1 MLVIIGQLRTP
12 RLKILPEKGPA
23 WYHCMSRTVNG
34 EWLFQDADKE
44 ILRQHIWQVAEYC
57 GVAIVSYAIMSSH
70 FHVLARVPVKGAL
83 TDQELLR
90 RYRLL
95 HSRPTLW
102 ETMRLEAIER
112 LLNENG
118 ERAQRWRERQLA
130 MMGDISPFMQ
140 LLKQRFSI
148 WFNRA
153 HKRFGTLWAERYKS
167 VLVEGTG
174 PGLTSFAAYVDLN
187 SVRAGLVDDPKD
199 YRFCGYA
206 EAVAGNP
213 AARAG
218 IESITGIVRWEDSHS
233 AYRQVLFGIAA
244 EPRDHAAAVSTE
256 AARAVAAAGGKLS
269 LAEILRCRVRYLTD
283 GAVLGSKAFVAEQ
296 IASYRNR
303 TGRGAKTVPRPL
315 TGPPEWDG
323 LSILRKLHLPVIS

>member
-1 MLVIIGQLRTP
+1 
-12 RLKILPEKGPA
+12 
-23 WYHCMSRTVNG
+23 MSRTVNG
-34 EWLFQDADKE
+34 EWLFQEADKE
-44 ILRQHIWQVAEYC
+44 VLRQHIWQVAGYC
-57 GVAIVSYAIMSSH
+57 GVEILSYAIMSSH

-83 TDQELLR
+83 NDQELLR

-112 LLNENG
+112 ILNENG
-118 ERAQRWRERQLA
+118 ERAQKWRERQLA

-148 WFNRA
+148 WFNRT
-153 HKRFGTLWAERYKS
+153 HERFGTLWADRYKS

-174 PGLTSFAAYVDLN
+174 PGLTMFAAYVDLN

-213 AARAG
+213 SARAG
-218 IESITGIVRWEDSHS
+218 IESITGIVGWEDSHS
-233 AYRQVLFGIAA
+233 AYRQLLFGTAA
-244 EPRDHAAAVSTE
+244 QPRDHAAVLSPE

-283 GAVLGSKAFVAEQ
+283 GAVFGSKAFVAEQ

-303 TGRGAKTVPRPL
+303 SGRGAKTIPRAL

-323 LSILRKLHLPVIS
+323 LSTLRKLRLPVIC